1 MGNRLVVISNRVPV
15 PDVDGPPSA
24 GGLAV
29 AVLAALRGR
38 EGIWFGW
45 SGQVSDMPAEE
56 PRVQEADEISYVI
69 IDLKEQDFEEYYNGY
84 ANRVLWPILHY
95 RVNLAEFTRADL
107 GGYVRVNQRFAL
119 ALSGILRPDDLVWVH
134 DYHLM
139 PLARLLRARGH
150 YNRIGFF
157 LHIPVPPPD
166 ILAVLPHH
174 ADIIGSLID
183 YDLVGVQTAND
194 RDNLRRYLRSQG
206 AERTAD
212 PDVLALPD
220 RRVRLGAY
228 PVGIETEAFMRMAR
242 AAEGSEIVAEMQESL
257 GGRFLV
263 IGVDRLDYSKGITHR
278 LDAVER
284 FLAQAPD
291 WRARGTF
298 LQVTPKSRVEIPEY
312 SDLQESVSGMAGRIN
327 GAYGDVTWTPI
338 RYVNRSYSREELAS
352 LYRLARVGLVTPLRD
367 GMNLV
372 AKEYVAA
379 QDPAD
384 PGVLVLS
391 KFAGAAAELD
401 RALLV
406 NPHEP
411 EAVAAAIL
419 RALEMPLDERIARH
433 SAMLDLLRRNDVSHW
448 AEAFLVD
455 LAGHPAFSEGMPTE
469 P

>member
-1 MGNRLVVISNRVPV
+1 MGARLIVISNRVPV
-15 PDVDGPPSA
+15 PDTEGAPAA

-45 SGQVSDMPAEE
+45 SGQVSDDPPEE
-56 PRVQEADEISYVI
+56 PTTRVHDGISYVV
-69 IDLKEQDFEEYYNGY
+69 IDLKEQDFEEYYNGF

-95 RVNLAEFTRADL
+95 RVDLAEFNRADL
-107 GGYVRVNQRFAL
+107 SGYVRVNQRFAL
-119 ALSGILRPDDLVWVH
+119 ALSRIIRADDLVWVH

-139 PLARLLRARGH
+139 PLARLLRAQGH

-166 ILAVLPHH
+166 LIAALPHH
-174 ADIIGSLID
+174 GDILGALTD
-183 YDLVGVQTAND
+183 YDLVGVQTDND
-194 RDNLRRYLRSQG
+194 RDNLRRYLRSRG
-206 AERTAD
+206 AERTTD
-212 PDVLALPD
+212 PDILALPD

-228 PVGIETEAFMRMAR
+228 PVGIETDAFTRMAEE
-242 AAEGSEIVAEMQESL
+242 ADGSDIVAEMTESL
-257 GGRFLV
+257 GGRALV

-278 LDAVER
+278 LDAIER
-284 FLAQAPD
+284 FLAHTPE
-291 WRARGTF
+291 WRARVTF

-312 SDLQESVSGMAGRIN
+312 AALQEAVSGTAGRIN

-338 RYVNRSYSREELAS
+338 RYVNRSYAREELAA

-379 QDPAD
+379 QDPSD

-391 KFAGAAAELD
+391 QFAGAAAELD

-411 EAVAAAIL
+411 EAVAAAIR
-419 RALEMPLDERIARH
+419 RALEMPLEERIARH
-433 SAMLDLLRRNDVSHW
+433 AAMIAVLRRGDVANW
-448 AEAFLVD
+448 AETFIAD
-455 LAGHPAFSEGMPTE
+455 LAGHPASSEGREALP
-469 P
+469 

>member
-1 MGNRLVVISNRVPV
+1 MGARLVVISNRVPV
-15 PDVDGPPSA
+15 PDPEGPPAA

-29 AVLAALRGR
+29 AVMAALRGR

-45 SGQVSDMPAEE
+45 SGQVSDDPSDE
-56 PRVQEADEISYVI
+56 PRTQVHDGISYVV
-69 IDLKEQDFEEYYNGY
+69 IDLKEQDFEEYYNGF

-95 RVNLAEFTRADL
+95 RVDLAEFNRADL
-107 GGYVRVNQRFAL
+107 SGYVRVNQRFAL
-119 ALSGILRPDDLVWVH
+119 ALSRILRPDDLVWVH

-139 PLARLLRARGH
+139 PLARLLRAQGH

-166 ILAVLPHH
+166 LIAALPHH
-174 ADIIGSLID
+174 ADILGALVD
-183 YDLVGVQTAND
+183 YDLVGVQTDND
-194 RDNLRRYLRSQG
+194 RENLRRYLRSRG
-206 AERTAD
+206 ADRTGD

-220 RRVRLGAY
+220 QRVRLGAY
-228 PVGIETEAFMRMAR
+228 PVGIETDEFTRMAE
-242 AAEGSEIVAEMQESL
+242 ASAGSDIVGEMTESL
-257 GGRFLV
+257 GGRALV

-278 LDAVER
+278 LDAIER
-284 FLAQAPD
+284 FLAHAPE
-291 WRARGTF
+291 WRARVTF

-312 SDLQESVSGMAGRIN
+312 AALQEAVSGTAGRIN
-327 GAYGDVTWTPI
+327 GAYGDVSWTPI
-338 RYVNRSYSREELAS
+338 RYVNRSYAREELAA

-379 QDPAD
+379 QDPGD

-391 KFAGAAAELD
+391 QFAGAAAELD

-419 RALEMPLDERIARH
+419 RALEMPLAERVERH
-433 SAMLDLLRRNDVSHW
+433 ASMIEVLRRNDVSHW
-448 AEAFLVD
+448 AENFITD
-455 LAGHPAFSEGMPTE
+455 LTGHPASSEIRETE